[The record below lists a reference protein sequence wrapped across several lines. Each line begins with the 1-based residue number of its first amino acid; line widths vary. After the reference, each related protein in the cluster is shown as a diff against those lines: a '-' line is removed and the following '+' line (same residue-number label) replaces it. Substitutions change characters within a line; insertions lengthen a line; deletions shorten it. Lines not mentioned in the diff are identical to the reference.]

1 MSEKNFSDTFMK
13 RFFCHVGKEKTGVL
27 TNVASQLRQN
37 VVAYFALIFK
47 GLHRTLLRFF
57 ARDTSLPLCK
67 NKSFSVRKKLETQ
80 RGIWYDG
87 RK

>member
-1 MSEKNFSDTFMK
+1 MGRKNFSDTFMK
-13 RFFCHVGKEKTGVL
+13 RFFCHDGKEKTGVL
-27 TNVASQLRQN
+27 PNIASQLRWN

-47 GLHRTLLRFF
+47 ELHRILLRFF
-57 ARDTSLPLCK
+57 ARGISLPLCK

>member
-1 MSEKNFSDTFMK
+1 ME
-13 RFFCHVGKEKTGVL
+13 RFFRHVGKEKTGVL
-27 TNVASQLRQN
+27 PNVASQLRQN
-37 VVAYFALIFK
+37 AVAYFALVFK
-47 GLHRTLLRFF
+47 GLPRILLRLF
-57 ARDTSLPLCK
+57 ARGISLPLCK

>member
-1 MSEKNFSDTFMK
+1 MK
-13 RFFCHVGKEKTGVL
+13 RFFCHDGKEKTGVL
-27 TNVASQLRQN
+27 PNIASQLRQN

-47 GLHRTLLRFF
+47 GLHRILLRLF
-57 ARDTSLPLCK
+57 AQGTSLPLCK

-87 RK
+87 RE

>member
-1 MSEKNFSDTFMK
+1 MK
-13 RFFCHVGKEKTGVL
+13 RFFCHDGKEKTGVL
-27 TNVASQLRQN
+27 PNIAPQLRQN

-47 GLHRTLLRFF
+47 GLHRILLRLF
-57 ARDTSLPLCK
+57 ARGTSLPLCK

>member
-1 MSEKNFSDTFMK
+1 MK
-13 RFFCHVGKEKTGVL
+13 RFFCHIGKEKTGVL
-27 TNVASQLRQN
+27 PNIASQLRQN

-47 GLHRTLLRFF
+47 GLHRILLRFF
-57 ARDTSLPLCK
+57 ARGISLPLCK

>member
-1 MSEKNFSDTFMK
+1 ME
-13 RFFCHVGKEKTGVL
+13 RFFRHVGKEKTGVL
-27 TNVASQLRQN
+27 PNIASQLRQN
-37 VVAYFALIFK
+37 AVAYFALIFK
-47 GLHRTLLRFF
+47 GLHRILLRFF
-57 ARDTSLPLCK
+57 ARGTSLPLCK